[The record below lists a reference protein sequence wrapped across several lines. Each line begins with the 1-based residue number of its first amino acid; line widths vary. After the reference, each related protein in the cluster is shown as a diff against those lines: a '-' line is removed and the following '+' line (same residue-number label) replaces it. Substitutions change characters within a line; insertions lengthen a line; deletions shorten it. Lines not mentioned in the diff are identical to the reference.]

1 MTELLEDWEP
11 LMVEVKLDITAAAAL
26 RIKEYAEAKGLG
38 WGDVARAIFA
48 RGLEREPEAQNG
60 HAATA
65 FTCSSCGKDYSAH
78 KRPQPGKR
86 NYCPECRAAGEPQA
100 DKARD
105 YRARKREKEDANQ

>member
-1 MTELLEDWEP
+1 MPDVTSP
-11 LMVEVKLDITAAAAL
+11 SKP
-26 RIKEYAEAKGLG
+26 GLS
-38 WGDVARAIFA
+38 VFKR
-48 RGLEREPEAQNG
+48 
-60 HAATA
+60 AATA